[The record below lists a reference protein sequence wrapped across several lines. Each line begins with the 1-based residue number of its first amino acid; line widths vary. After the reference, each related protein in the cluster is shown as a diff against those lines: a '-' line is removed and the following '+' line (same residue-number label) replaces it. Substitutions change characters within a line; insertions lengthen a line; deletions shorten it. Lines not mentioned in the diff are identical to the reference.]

1 MSDPVVRDVAPSTDA
16 FRQAVCAGLAAD
28 PKTLP
33 CKFLYDETGAR
44 LFEAICT
51 LDEYYPTRTELSIL
65 MQHAAEMAA
74 ELGPHVRLVEPGS
87 GSLQKVRFLLD
98 HLVDP
103 VDFVPIDISLEQLTE
118 EARQVA
124 VDFPTIAVHPVCADY
139 TAGFSLP
146 EVPDE
151 AARTVVFFPG
161 STIGN
166 LEPEEARE
174 FLARMARVV
183 GPRGAI
189 LLGVDLKK
197 DLGVLHAAYDDAAGV
212 TAAFNKNLLARINR
226 ELDADFDL
234 ASFEHS
240 ARYEAGP
247 SRMVLELVSTRE
259 QRVSVA
265 GTVFGFAAGEPIRT
279 EYSHKPSHADV
290 VAMAAATGLAVRRC
304 WTDAREWFGVFLL
317 EHAT

>member
-1 MSDPVVRDVAPSTDA
+1 MPDPVVRDIAPSAEA
-16 FRQAVCAGLAAD
+16 FRQAVCAGLATA

-65 MQHAAEMAA
+65 MGHAAEMADA
-74 ELGPHVRLVEPGS
+74 LGPRVRLVEPGS

-124 VDFPTIAVHPVCADY
+124 VDFPEIAVHPVCADY
-139 TAGFSLP
+139 TAGFTLP
-146 EVPDE
+146 EVAGE

-166 LEPEEARE
+166 LEPVEARQ
-174 FLARMARVV
+174 FLARMAGVV
-183 GPRGAI
+183 GESGAI

-197 DLGVLHAAYDDAAGV
+197 DLDVLHAAYDDAAGV
-212 TAAFNKNLLARINR
+212 TAAFNRNLLTRINR
-226 ELDADFDL
+226 ELGADFDVS
-234 ASFEHS
+234 SFEHRV
-240 ARYEAGP
+240 RYEASP

-259 QRVSVA
+259 QTVAVA
-265 GTVFGFAAGEPIRT
+265 GTEVRFAAGEPIRT
-279 EYSHKPSHADV
+279 EYSHKPSRSDVDALAAD
-290 VAMAAATGLAVRRC
+290 AGLTVERC
-304 WTDAREWFGVFLL
+304 WMDDRSWFGVFLL
-317 EHAT
+317 ERAA

>member
-1 MSDPVVRDVAPSTDA
+1 MPDPVVRDIAPSTEA

-65 MQHAAEMAA
+65 MDHAAEMAA
-74 ELGPHVRLVEPGS
+74 ALGPRVRLVEPGS

-124 VDFPTIAVHPVCADY
+124 VDFPEIAVHPVCADY
-139 TAGFSLP
+139 TAGFALP
-146 EVPDE
+146 DVE
-151 AARTVVFFPG
+151 AEAQRTVVFFPG

-166 LEPEEARE
+166 LEPHEAAE
-174 FLARMARVV
+174 FLEKMGEVM
-183 GPRGAI
+183 GESGAI

-197 DLGVLHAAYDDAAGV
+197 DLDVLHAAYDDPTGV
-212 TAAFNKNLLARINR
+212 TAAFNRNLLARINR
-226 ELDADFDL
+226 ELGADLDVS
-234 ASFEHS
+234 SFEHR
-240 ARYEAGP
+240 ARYEVDP
-247 SRMVLELVSTRE
+247 SRMVLELVSTRD
-259 QRVSVA
+259 QRASVA
-265 GTVFGFAAGEPIRT
+265 GTEVRFAAGEPIRT
-279 EYSHKPSHADV
+279 EYSHKPSRRDV
-290 VAMAAATGLAVRRC
+290 EDLAAGVGLTVQRC
-304 WTDAREWFGVFLL
+304 WMDGRSWFGVFLL
-317 EHAT
+317 ERGA